1 MKVSIIIRSYNSQYT
16 IKRAIE
22 SALNQDFTLKD
33 FEIVVVDDGSKDR
46 TLEFINDYKKLTNL
60 SIYSQKHKG
69 FIKTANLGFEMSK
82 GEYIVLLD
90 GDDYFR
96 PTLIKDLSLYLD
108 KHKEVDMVYPDYFE
122 EIDNLKK
129 KITPQNV
136 FETITGGILY
146 RKKFLSEAGFFRK
159 DVLFAEYD
167 LLLRMYHK
175 LRPFHYPKPLYVY
188 CRRKDSI
195 SSRHVWFDKA
205 INQLKILHPN
215 HLGEI
220 LKIRSYKID

>member
-22 SALNQDFTLKD
+22 SALNQDFPLKD
-33 FEIVVVDDGSKDR
+33 FEIVVVDDGSKDS
-46 TLEFINDYKKLTNL
+46 TLDILSEYIKRPNVFIFY
-60 SIYSQKHKG
+60 QKHKG
-69 FIKTANLGFEMSK
+69 FIATANLGFKTSK
-82 GEYIVLLD
+82 GDYLVLLD
-90 GDDYFR
+90 SDDYFR
-96 PTLIKDLSLYLD
+96 QTLIKDLSLYLD
-108 KHKEVDMVYPDYFE
+108 KHKEIDIVYPDYFE

-129 KITPQNV
+129 KIITKNV
-136 FETITGGILY
+136 FETIVGGILY

-195 SSRHVWFDKA
+195 SSRHAWFDKA
-205 INQLKILHPN
+205 INQLEMLHPD
-215 HLGEI
+215 HHREI
-220 LKIRSYKID
+220 LKIRPYKID